1 MGSEAKIE
9 LYHQTS
15 PGTKNETLKAEGTG
29 THPMPAPL
37 VEQVLKRRLC
47 PTRSRNT
54 ALKTDEKQL
63 HFYSP
68 VLQVSSTLRPVYII
82 LPAQR
87 SF

>member
-37 VEQVLKRRLC
+37 VEPALS
-47 PTRSRNT
+47 SREGC
-54 ALKTDEKQL
+54 ALPEAETQ
-63 HFYSP
+63 P
-68 VLQVSSTLRPVYII
+68 
-82 LPAQR
+82 
-87 SF
+87 